1 MIRKFGL
8 KNFKPFAETAMIPF
22 APVTLIYGPNSGGKT
37 SLIQSIRLL
46 KQTLHPDGADV
57 LIPRG
62 KYVDLGSYHSLIHR
76 HEVSRDLGFSVHFDY
91 QHQRPFGI
99 GGRAPREYE
108 RQVELTFRHLSVG
121 YADNTELCDVRY
133 CLASD
138 EESILDV
145 HMARKTHSPDQELDE
160 SESESEFAIKDVAH
174 IASLARYLSDRERR
188 MFDNRGAR
196 LGREGLEYDGG
207 QDNRPTDVEQF
218 IALLT
223 GSRISSRSGLPG
235 RIQLGDHREER
246 RRFSSPIYDVLS
258 PISSELIALFRN
270 TSHLGPLRS
279 HPARHYVTISN
290 VRETVGQ
297 QGEYTPQILHQ
308 NEDIKHA
315 INRWFRSFEIPYT
328 LDIASLGNE
337 VTGAIIS
344 LVLTDARLNVP
355 VAPSDVGFGIGQLL
369 PVLVEGCVSTDKIIC
384 VEQPEI
390 HLHPRLQAH
399 LADFFVQTSTGT
411 RGRRP
416 GEAGTGNQ
424 WLVETHSE
432 TLVRRLQRRIRE
444 GGLSTRDVCVL
455 YVDPGED
462 GSRVMQLRM
471 DETGDFVDEWP
482 GGFFDDG
489 FKESV
494 AGL

>member
-8 KNFKPFAETAMIPF
+8 KNFKPFAETEMIPF

-37 SLIQSIRLL
+37 SLVQSLRLL
-46 KQTLHPDGADV
+46 KQTLHPDGADI

-76 HEVSRDLGFSVHFDY
+76 HDVSKDLGFAIHFDC
-91 QHQRPFGI
+91 QHQRAFGI
-99 GGRAPREYE
+99 GSRAPREYE
-108 RQVELTFRHLSVG
+108 RRVELMFRHLSGG
-121 YADNTELCDVRY
+121 YADDTELSDIRY
-133 CLASD
+133 CLASG
-138 EESILDV
+138 EEKILDV
-145 HMARKTHSPDQELDE
+145 HMARKTHSSDQESDE
-160 SESESEFAIKDVAH
+160 ADAETEFAIKDMAGIH
-174 IASLARYLSDRERR
+174 SLANYLSDRERR
-188 MFDNRGAR
+188 LFDNRGAR

-207 QDNRPTDVEQF
+207 QDTRPIDPDHF
-218 IALLT
+218 RSLLT
-223 GSRISSRSGLPG
+223 GVRISARSGLPG

-246 RRFSSPIYDVLS
+246 RRFSSPVYDVLS
-258 PISSELIALFRN
+258 PISSELIALFRK
-270 TSHLGPLRS
+270 TTHLGPLRS
-279 HPARHYVTISN
+279 HPARHYMSISN
-290 VRETVGQ
+290 VHETVGQ
-297 QGEYTPQILHQ
+297 QGEFTPQILHQ
-308 NEDIKHA
+308 NQEIKHA
-315 INRWFRSFEIPYT
+315 VNSWFRSFEIPYT
-328 LDIASLGNE
+328 LDIAPLGNE
-337 VTGAIIS
+337 VTGVIIS

-369 PVLVEGCVSTDKIIC
+369 PVLVEGCISADKIIC

-399 LADFFVQTSTGT
+399 LADFFIQTSIGS

-416 GEAGTGNQ
+416 NEAGTGNQ

-444 GGLSTRDVCVL
+444 GVLSNQDVCVL

-471 DETGDFVDEWP
+471 DETGDFIDEWP

-489 FKESV
+489 FKESM